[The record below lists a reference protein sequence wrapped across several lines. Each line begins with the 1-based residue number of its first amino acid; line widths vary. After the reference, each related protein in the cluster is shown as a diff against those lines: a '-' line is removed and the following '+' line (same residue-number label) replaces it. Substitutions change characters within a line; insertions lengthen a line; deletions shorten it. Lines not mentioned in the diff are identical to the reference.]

1 MIDEKREKNLGA
13 KLRSNISDRSV
24 KYTSLLIK
32 YIYVEIYG
40 EKWVQL
46 PRHSPSVKASS
57 GKLHPVYFE
66 RSFCILFCILLN
78 TNLLS

>member
-40 EKWVQL
+40 EKW
-46 PRHSPSVKASS
+46 
-57 GKLHPVYFE
+57 F
-66 RSFCILFCILLN
+66 
-78 TNLLS
+78 